1 LRFKLTIILGTVLAS
16 QAASCAWTDFAPRP
30 FENGAYFELFGSHQR
45 DDSRNNGRQA
55 GWVDT
60 FFTEKI
66 TFFSNGYFYH
76 PRFLRYQLSISG
88 ALKQED
94 YTQSFMPSAGWTHG
108 TGFDYDGQIH
118 FLPEH
123 PYNFELF
130 ALRREPLYKEQA
142 QTQHSTVE
150 TMNGARFRYRRRP
163 FFVHAGVLDNST
175 SSQSDFSNVQRL
187 NLDGEYYKEFNG
199 GNLFTAAAFYT
210 PSRYSGSF
218 GLTGD
223 ASQYGVTSLVDIRT
237 VRLYVTASKS
247 EFDQQSLLSG
257 RLTNDQFS
265 FQERLSAYLPKN
277 FRADFYYRILN
288 NTSTITDLVVP
299 QEREL
304 EDDSEDLEAV
314 FSHRLYQS
322 LDSRYVF
329 LRAQRDSSGG
339 DSTSVSNS
347 LGFDYGKLIPRGRVL
362 VGLHLGTILTDS
374 SGQTDIPS
382 EPHPAVP
389 VPGTFLLGQPNVD
402 QASLSVFLRSP
413 VPPFPLV
420 PLVENVNYTVTLV
433 ATRLEIDVFTLP
445 PQFVV
450 PGTYDFVVSY
460 SLATG
465 TFEQRMNTVG
475 FNTSVPFLDNM
486 LTPYYSYLAIRTQ
499 LLSGAFPG
507 VPLDSTTN
515 TVGLNFMDG
524 PWRALGEFQSLDW
537 DVSPYRQ
544 FRGEVQYTGSIDPT
558 LRVYGTAYYLY
569 RYYWNGTSYD
579 EPNPY
584 SETNVSLTGS
594 VQKDF
599 LARSLTFS
607 AGGSYTRMLGLV
619 DSNAYALNSALTWRI
634 GRLELSAGVD
644 AYGSAS
650 QGNAPAQYNR
660 ANQYYYLKLLR
671 RIF

>member
-1 LRFKLTIILGTVLAS
+1 LRFKHTIILGTMLAS
-16 QAASCAWTDFAPRP
+16 SAALCAWTDFAPRP
-30 FENGAYFELFGSHQR
+30 FENGAYFELFGSHER

-76 PRFLRYQLSISG
+76 PRFLLYQLSISG

-94 YTQSFMPSAGWTHG
+94 YTQTLTPPAGWTHG
-108 TGFDYDGQIH
+108 TGFDYDGRLF

-150 TMNGARFRYRRRP
+150 TTNGARFQYRRRP
-163 FFVHAGVLDNST
+163 FFAHAGYLNNSN
-175 SSQSDFSNVQRL
+175 SSQSDFSNVERL
-187 NLDGEYYKEFNG
+187 NLDGEYYKEFG
-199 GNLFTAAAFYT
+199 GRNIFSASAFFT

-223 ASQYGVTSLVDIRT
+223 ASQYGVTGLVDVHA

-257 RLTNDQFS
+257 RLANDQFS
-265 FQERLSAYLPKN
+265 FQERLSAFLPMN

-288 NTSTITDLVVP
+288 NTSMITDPVVP
-299 QEREL
+299 QSREL
-304 EDDSEDLEAV
+304 EDDAQDLEAV
-314 FSHRLYQS
+314 ISHRLFQS
-322 LDSRYVF
+322 LDSQYVF
-329 LRAQRDSSGG
+329 LRAERDSSGG

-347 LGFDYGKLIPRGRVL
+347 LGFDYSKLIARGRVMA
-362 VGLHLGTILTDS
+362 GLHLGTILTDS
-374 SGQTDIPS
+374 TGQTDIPS
-382 EPHPAVP
+382 EPHPAVF
-389 VPGTFLLGQPNVD
+389 VPGTFVLGQSNVD

-413 VPPFPLV
+413 IPPFQLV

-450 PGTYDFVVSY
+450 PGTYDFVASY

-465 TFEQRMNTVG
+465 TFEQRMNTVA
-475 FNTSVPFLDNM
+475 FNTSVQLLDNM

-499 LLSGAFPG
+499 LLSGSFPG

-515 TVGLNFMDG
+515 TVGLTFLYG
-524 PWRALGEFQSLDW
+524 PWRALGEFQSLAW
-537 DVSPYRQ
+537 DVSPYDQWRA
-544 FRGEVQYTGSIDPT
+544 EVQYTGSIDPT
-558 LRVYGTAYYLY
+558 LRVYGTADYLY
-569 RYYWNGTSYD
+569 RYYSHGTSYD
-579 EPNPY
+579 VPNAY
-584 SETNVSLTGS
+584 SETNVSLSGS

-599 LARSLTFS
+599 LARSLMFS

-619 DSNAYALNSALTWRI
+619 DSNAYSLNSALTWRI

-644 AYGSAS
+644 AYGSES
-650 QGNAPAQYNR
+650 QGNSSGQYNR
-660 ANQYYYLKLLR
+660 THQYYFLKLLR